1 MRNPDASVEAANRI
15 RHTRREV
22 FNAGSYYIGERS
34 RATGRIFRRP
44 DLGERMLFWQAYGK
58 KQGLNCGHKHARF
71 FVIDAHGTVVATMDH
86 KIKTVP
92 CEGSKSPAAFRR
104 PDLSR
109 GFTNNGTVADRNRA
123 VPSHRRTRRTH

>member
-1 MRNPDASVEAANRI
+1 VHNPDASVEAANSI

-22 FNAGSYYIGERS
+22 FNTGSYYIGERS

-71 FVIDAHGTVVATMDH
+71 FVIDAHGTVVANMDH

-109 GFTNNGTVADRNRA
+109 GFTNNGTVADRN
-123 VPSHRRTRRTH
+123 

>member
-1 MRNPDASVEAANRI
+1 MRDPDASVEAANRI

-22 FNAGSYYIGERS
+22 FNAASYYIGERN

-44 DLGERMLFWQAYGK
+44 DLGQGMLFWQAYGV

-71 FVIDAHGTVVATMDH
+71 FVIDSHGTVVATMDH

-92 CEGSKSPAAFRR
+92 REGSKSPAAFRR

-109 GFTNNGTVADRNRA
+109 GFTNNGTVADRN
-123 VPSHRRTRRTH
+123 